1 VSDEEIARAL
11 AWRETN
17 ARGVV
22 AFGFRA
28 PPRTTDFVALVL
40 GLFLVAYSAYDL
52 TVRAETARHVGDAV
66 VGLFALFIAYLE
78 LAVILN
84 RSRFVVEGTKLR
96 YAFTPL
102 PAGGAFTLAIAD
114 IKRIEPYEEGGK
126 KPSRGVRFIL
136 REGAPRP
143 LVLTRVA
150 TKQLDWL
157 AKQMTKAC
165 KAAPQWMG

>member
-1 VSDEEIARAL
+1 MGEEEIARAL
-11 AWRETN
+11 KWRETN
-17 ARGVV
+17 ADGVL

-28 PPRTTDFVALVL
+28 PPRTTDFVALVFGL
-40 GLFLVAYSAYDL
+40 GLAGYSAFDL

-96 YAFTPL
+96 YAFAPL

-114 IKRIEPYEEGGK
+114 VKRVEPYEEGGK
-126 KPSRGVRFIL
+126 RPAHGVRFIL
-136 REGAPRP
+136 REGSPRP

-157 AKQMTKAC
+157 AKKMTNAC
-165 KAAPQWMG
+165 KASRQQ